1 LLVIDRQTALN
12 GFMTLRKPDTE
23 LRFGWTTGACA
34 TAATQAA
41 FRALHTG
48 AFEPTVQITLPKGQ
62 TPNFELV
69 QQKLTRGSA
78 IASVIK
84 DAGDDPDVTHEAE
97 IVAEVRLSEDATGV
111 RFFAGNGVG
120 TVTLPGLPLAVGEP
134 AINPSP
140 RSMIV
145 AAIQDIC
152 MELGVSGNVD
162 VTISIPGGEQ
172 LALKTMNGRLGIKG
186 GLSVLGTTGIVIPY
200 SCSSWIHS
208 IHRGVDVAKEQ
219 GIGHIAAATGSTS
232 EVAIAKHYQLSDQ
245 ALIDMGDF
253 AGGLLK
259 YLRKQPI
266 ERLTIA
272 GGFGKLSKLAQGHL
286 DLHSSRSAL
295 DLSDLAS
302 RAKTA
307 GADDQL
313 CNKIRAANTG
323 MEVLTLCTEAQIPI
337 ANIIAR
343 GVREV
348 AMATLSGGT
357 TIDVM
362 IYDRQG
368 QLVGRNDG

>member
-152 MELGVSGNVD
+152 MELGVSENVD